1 MPRVRVINIGRRP
14 RGFYATGGR
23 FVALPV
29 GGTTDPVSIDD
40 GTERA
45 LFNSGDVEFDYLD
58 GDDSDRRATLLA
70 KASTMP
76 AAEFREAAGALLGR
90 EFATKR
96 AAVEALENGGD
107 GGRS

>member
-1 MPRVRVINIGRRP
+1 MPRVRVINVGRRP
-14 RGFYATGGR
+14 RGFYAAGGR

-29 GGTTDPVSIDD
+29 GGTTDPVMISD

-45 LFNSGDVEFDYLD
+45 LFNSGDVQFEYLD
-58 GDDSDRRATLLA
+58 GGGEDARATLLA
-70 KASTMP
+70 KSGTMS
-76 AAEFREAAGALLGR
+76 AAEFRKAAAAMMGR

-107 GGRS
+107 SGRA